1 MKKYQIMYYVGAAI
15 SLLVG
20 LWHFTV
26 PWMFG
31 WASYIPY
38 ETLVVPINYVN
49 LCFSF
54 LLSGLSLTVILW
66 GKKVFAGNSEA
77 FCLYGFL
84 LALLRQHLG
93 KINTIKH
100 RQHKKGKQ
108 GIRECFFH
116 WIFHHT
122 TPKMNLVLAITFSI
136 LPCGGHPDKR
146 YKQQNTYENRTA
158 ELPIRHPHI

>member
-1 MKKYQIMYYVGAAI
+1 MKKYQIVYYMGATI

-66 GKKVFAGNSEA
+66 GKKVFAQNPEA
-77 FCLYGFL
+77 FYIYGFL
-84 LALLRQHLG
+84 LALWLFR
-93 KINTIKH
+93 
-100 RQHKKGKQ
+100 
-108 GIRECFFH
+108 
-116 WIFHHT
+116 
-122 TPKMNLVLAITFSI
+122 VAVAII
-136 LPCGGHPDKR
+136 YPCPPES
-146 YKQQNTYENRTA
+146 NV
-158 ELPIRHPHI
+158 

>member
-84 LALLRQHLG
+84 LALWILG
-93 KINTIKH
+93 
-100 RQHKKGKQ
+100 G
-108 GIRECFFH
+108 
-116 WIFHHT
+116 
-122 TPKMNLVLAITFSI
+122 
-136 LPCGGHPDKR
+136 CGGDLSLSAGIKCVDVLRAVRRFCSGMCSVACTVYPGGIHK
-146 YKQQNTYENRTA
+146 E
-158 ELPIRHPHI
+158 E

>member
-1 MKKYQIMYYVGAAI
+1 MKKYQVMYDAGAAI

-66 GKKVFAGNSEA
+66 GKKVFAGNPEA
-77 FCLYGFL
+77 FYL
-84 LALLRQHLG
+84 
-93 KINTIKH
+93 
-100 RQHKKGKQ
+100 
-108 GIRECFFH
+108 
-116 WIFHHT
+116 W
-122 TPKMNLVLAITFSI
+122 
-136 LPCGGHPDKR
+136 LPCVLLMAKTR
-146 YKQQNTYENRTA
+146 F
-158 ELPIRHPHI
+158 I

>member
-1 MKKYQIMYYVGAAI
+1 MKKYKIMYYSGAAI

-66 GKKVFAGNSEA
+66 GKKVFAQNPEA
-77 FCLYGFL
+77 FYLYGFL
-84 LALLRQHLG
+84 LALWLFRVVSAR
-93 KINTIKH
+93 IK
-100 RQHKKGKQ
+100 
-108 GIRECFFH
+108 CVD
-116 WIFHHT
+116 
-122 TPKMNLVLAITFSI
+122 VLWAARRFCSCIPSDTCTVYPGD
-136 LPCGGHPDKR
+136 LQK
-146 YKQQNTYENRTA
+146 E
-158 ELPIRHPHI
+158 E

>member
-1 MKKYQIMYYVGAAI
+1 MKKYQIMYCVGAAI

-49 LCFSF
+49 LCVSF

-84 LALLRQHLG
+84 LAL
-93 KINTIKH
+93 
-100 RQHKKGKQ
+100 
-108 GIRECFFH
+108 
-116 WIFHHT
+116 WIFRVVVAVIY
-122 TPKMNLVLAITFSI
+122 PCPPESNVWMSYGQFGGSVLVCVLLLVPFIRVASTR
-136 LPCGGHPDKR
+136 K
-146 YKQQNTYENRTA
+146 NRKSNG
-158 ELPIRHPHI
+158 

>member
-1 MKKYQIMYYVGAAI
+1 MKKYQIVYYMGATI

-38 ETLVVPINYVN
+38 ETLVVTINYVN

-66 GKKVFAGNSEA
+66 GKKVFAETRRRSISTA
-77 FCLYGFL
+77 FYWRFGFSVRL
-84 LALLRQHLG
+84 WR
-93 KINTIKH
+93 
-100 RQHKKGKQ
+100 
-108 GIRECFFH
+108 
-116 WIFHHT
+116 
-122 TPKMNLVLAITFSI
+122 
-136 LPCGGHPDKR
+136 
-146 YKQQNTYENRTA
+146 
-158 ELPIRHPHI
+158 

>member
-1 MKKYQIMYYVGAAI
+1 MKKYQVMYYAGAAI

-38 ETLVVPINYVN
+38 ETLVVLVNYVN

-66 GKKVFAGNSEA
+66 GKKVFAQNLDA
-77 FCLYGFL
+77 FYLYGFL
-84 LALLRQHLG
+84 LALWIFRVVVAVNYPCPPESNVWMSYGQLG
-93 KINTIKH
+93 GSAIVMFLLLAPFIRITVAM
-100 RQHKKGKQ
+100 REGKKGGK
-108 GIRECFFH
+108 
-116 WIFHHT
+116 
-122 TPKMNLVLAITFSI
+122 
-136 LPCGGHPDKR
+136 
-146 YKQQNTYENRTA
+146 
-158 ELPIRHPHI
+158 

>member
-77 FCLYGFL
+77 CCLYGFL
-84 LALLRQHLG
+84 LALWLFRVAVAVIYPCPPESNVWMSYGQFGGSVLVCVLLLVPCIRVASTR
-93 KINTIKH
+93 KN
-100 RQHKKGKQ
+100 RKK
-108 GIRECFFH
+108 
-116 WIFHHT
+116 
-122 TPKMNLVLAITFSI
+122 
-136 LPCGGHPDKR
+136 
-146 YKQQNTYENRTA
+146 
-158 ELPIRHPHI
+158 

>member
-1 MKKYQIMYYVGAAI
+1 MKKYQVMYYAGAAI

-66 GKKVFAGNSEA
+66 GKKVFAKNPEA
-77 FCLYGFL
+77 FYIYVFL
-84 LALLRQHLG
+84 LVL
-93 KINTIKH
+93 
-100 RQHKKGKQ
+100 
-108 GIRECFFH
+108 
-116 WIFHHT
+116 WIFRVAVAMIY
-122 TPKMNLVLAITFSI
+122 PCPPESNVWMSYGQLSGSVLVCLLLLVPF
-136 LPCGGHPDKR
+136 
-146 YKQQNTYENRTA
+146 
-158 ELPIRHPHI
+158 IRVACTRKNQKK

>member
-38 ETLVVPINYVN
+38 ETLVIPINYVN

-84 LALLRQHLG
+84 LGASVLVCVLLLEPF
-93 KINTIKH
+93 
-100 RQHKKGKQ
+100 
-108 GIRECFFH
+108 IRVVS
-116 WIFHHT
+116 T
-122 TPKMNLVLAITFSI
+122 RK
-136 LPCGGHPDKR
+136 
-146 YKQQNTYENRTA
+146 NRKSNG
-158 ELPIRHPHI
+158 

>member
-1 MKKYQIMYYVGAAI
+1 MKKYQVMYYAGAAI

-66 GKKVFAGNSEA
+66 GKRCLQETRRRSISTA
-77 FCLYGFL
+77 FCWPFGFSGWL
-84 LALLRQHLG
+84 WR
-93 KINTIKH
+93 
-100 RQHKKGKQ
+100 
-108 GIRECFFH
+108 
-116 WIFHHT
+116 
-122 TPKMNLVLAITFSI
+122 
-136 LPCGGHPDKR
+136 
-146 YKQQNTYENRTA
+146 
-158 ELPIRHPHI
+158 

>member
-26 PWMFG
+26 SWMFG

-84 LALLRQHLG
+84 LALLSLYVFCCLYRLSGWPPQGRIEKVMAKTRFILG
-93 KINTIKH
+93 
-100 RQHKKGKQ
+100 
-108 GIRECFFH
+108 
-116 WIFHHT
+116 
-122 TPKMNLVLAITFSI
+122 VV
-136 LPCGGHPDKR
+136 
-146 YKQQNTYENRTA
+146 
-158 ELPIRHPHI
+158 

>member
-1 MKKYQIMYYVGAAI
+1 MKKYQVMYYAGAAI

-66 GKKVFAGNSEA
+66 GKMVFAENPEA
-77 FCLYGFL
+77 FYLYGFL
-84 LALLRQHLG
+84 LALWLFRVAVAVIYPCPPFLCWQ
-93 KINTIKH
+93 
-100 RQHKKGKQ
+100 
-108 GIRECFFH
+108 CFMAF
-116 WIFHHT
+116 
-122 TPKMNLVLAITFSI
+122 I
-136 LPCGGHPDKR
+136 LPRYWRRSAAASGRGKSDSEKKR
-146 YKQQNTYENRTA
+146 PFTRWNC
-158 ELPIRHPHI
+158 

>member
-1 MKKYQIMYYVGAAI
+1 MKKYQIVYYMGATI

-66 GKKVFAGNSEA
+66 GKKVFAQNPEA
-77 FCLYGFL
+77 FYLYGFL
-84 LALLRQHLG
+84 LALWLFRVVSAGIECVVVLWAVRRFCSCIPSATCTVYPG
-93 KINTIKH
+93 DL
-100 RQHKKGKQ
+100 HK
-108 GIRECFFH
+108 E
-116 WIFHHT
+116 
-122 TPKMNLVLAITFSI
+122 
-136 LPCGGHPDKR
+136 
-146 YKQQNTYENRTA
+146 E
-158 ELPIRHPHI
+158 